1 MDIQLAGV
9 GVVFLDVE
17 DEGDAQRCS
26 LCFKALDDGR
36 SYAVALEAGKQ
47 LDAGQ
52 FNAAGGGDD
61 PQSAGGLVIDL
72 DHTGCAF
79 SDLAEELLAGPLGEI
94 GAPLLFIKAVRKAA
108 LSLGSRED
116 HIGKEPDVLGSC
128 RPYPV
133 ARHRAMLS
141 LPTTIVALIN
151 MQRGASVHRGG
162 A

>member
-1 MDIQLAGV
+1 
-9 GVVFLDVE
+9 
-17 DEGDAQRCS
+17 
-26 LCFKALDDGR
+26 
-36 SYAVALEAGKQ
+36 VALEAGKQ

-52 FNAAGGGDD
+52 LDAAGGGDD